1 MSSGRP
7 QQQTQLVTQML
18 PPIQGAT
25 LGPQALGPMQGP
37 AASLGQILVNLLNY
51 KLQWLNQLAGHF
63 TGLSPN
69 QGPSFK
75 PGLLG
80 ALGAL
85 GSSQLPGASIIPG
98 PPHHGHPHNGFPF
111 MTTLVTTLSGNTP
124 TVPGI
129 TISGAPVNH
138 LGAPGFYPGAPTTS
152 LPPQDFHWVPPYAP
166 EPPQVTQQSQ
176 APVIAPQAQP
186 VQTVTQ
192 PTAPQPAGG
201 TLPAA
206 PKPLAQPPQPTQS
219 LATIPVIPA
228 VDDIPEPIIQPAATS
243 ALPIAP
249 AAPASA
255 AAAPATAAPAAP
267 ASAAPA
273 SAAPVTAPVA
283 VPVAASVEDRF

>member
-1 MSSGRP
+1 MVSGRP

-18 PPIQGAT
+18 PPSQAAA

-63 TGLSPN
+63 TGISPT

-85 GSSQLPGASIIPG
+85 GSSQLPG
-98 PPHHGHPHNGFPF
+98 PPHLGHPHHGFPF
-111 MTTLVTTLSGNTP
+111 MTTLVTTLSGNAP

-138 LGAPGFYPGAPTTS
+138 LGQPGFYPGAPTS

-166 EPPQVTQQSQ
+166 EPTQVTQKPP
-176 APVIAPQAQP
+176 AAVTAPQALP
-186 VQTVTQ
+186 AQTVPQPQ
-192 PTAPQPAGG
+192 PTATQPAGS

-206 PKPLAQPPQPTQS
+206 QKPLAQPPQPAQT
-219 LATIPVIPA
+219 LGTIPVIPA
-228 VDDIPEPIIQPAATS
+228 IDDIPEPVIKPAATA

-249 AAPASA
+249 AAPATSA
-255 AAAPATAAPAAP
+255 AAPV
-267 ASAAPA
+267 
-273 SAAPVTAPVA
+273 APVTAPVID
-283 VPVAASVEDRF
+283 SEENRF